1 MKDIKDEIV
10 KAAQIYRAS
19 QQLPPGGVVLLWDG
33 VAYGWKNKLR
43 DPGHERPGALA
54 VDEDGNVFEA
64 QGGDECRGAQVW
76 GGVFFV
82 LG

>member
-64 QGGDECRGAQVW
+64 QGGDGYRGAQVW

-82 LG
+82 FG